1 MIIDP
6 AGVTD
11 NLPATDTIRV
21 MTSQTEAQSET
32 SEEQAPTLKTD
43 GDYARHAAEFLSD
56 RLASDIVVID
66 VQGVCSFA
74 DYLIIASGETDRH
87 LDAMANDLTREI
99 RKRGRH
105 AGHREGDGSGG
116 WVLVDFPGFVVHLFS
131 KDSRDFYALDK
142 LWARGTEI
150 VRLQ

>member
-1 MIIDP
+1 MP
-6 AGVTD
+6 F
-11 NLPATDTIRV
+11 
-21 MTSQTEAQSET
+21 QTESQPVTTKDQKSD
-32 SEEQAPTLKTD
+32 LKTD

-66 VQGVCSFA
+66 VQGICSFA
-74 DYLIIASGETDRH
+74 DYLVIASGETGRH
-87 LDAMANDLTREI
+87 LDAMANDLSREI
-99 RKRGRH
+99 RKYGRH

-131 KDSRDFYALDK
+131 KDSRDFYALDR
-142 LWARGTEI
+142 LWARGSEI